1 MATMSGR
8 GNKRLARPERVRVV
22 LFDRGWIPQEQ
33 KEPAKRAQGQ
43 VAGPVEVTGI
53 VRRSSHAGVFDHR
66 LKWLGILDDV
76 ELVDG
81 NLLDQSALRRIV
93 QAAKPDEIY
102 NLAAQSV
109 GTSSWQQPLLTGQ
122 VTGLGAVHMLEC
134 LRSAAPQA
142 RYYQA
147 STSEMFGLIQE
158 AKQSES
164 TPFYPRSPYGVAK
177 LYAHW
182 MTINYR
188 ESFGLHASN
197 GILFNH
203 ESPLRGVEFVTRKVT
218 DAVARIKLGRQKELR
233 LGNIDAKRDWGHAR
247 DYARGMW
254 MMLQQPEPD
263 DFVLATG
270 ESHTVREFVER
281 AFQCVDRKIVWRGH
295 GIDEAFDHPNR
306 IRQHHRQVEQAHEEA
321 HAALVAL
328 FAHDREGQAD
338 HGRPADADQK
348 RAERHGQDMRRVG
361 HERRAHQRRA
371 RRVRNRVQPRHEGD
385 AHPRVAAR
393 HAALHRRAVGPNRV
407 ARPRD

>member
-1 MATMSGR
+1 MT
-8 GNKRLARPERVRVV
+8 
-22 LFDRGWIPQEQ
+22 
-33 KEPAKRAQGQ
+33 AKRALITGVTGQ
-43 VAGPVEVTGI
+43 DGAYLAQLLLEKGYAVTGI

-81 NLLDQSALRRIV
+81 NLLDLSALMRIV

-102 NLAAQSV
+102 NLAAQSFV
-109 GTSSWQQPLLTGQ
+109 TSSWQQPLLTGQ
-122 VTGLGAVHMLEC
+122 VTGLGAVHLLEC
-134 LRSAAPQA
+134 LRSVAPHA

-158 AKQSES
+158 ERQSET

-218 DAVARIKLGRQKELR
+218 DAVARIKLGKQRELR

-247 DYARGMW
+247 DYVQAMW
-254 MMLQQPEPD
+254 LMLQQDRPD
-263 DFVLATG
+263 DYVIATG
-270 ESHTVREFVER
+270 RTTTVRDMCAI
-281 AFQCVDRKIVWRGH
+281 AFKHVGLN
-295 GIDEAFDHPNR
+295 IDDH
-306 IRQHHRQVEQAHEEA
+306 
-321 HAALVAL
+321 LVIDPAL
-328 FAHDREGQAD
+328 F
-338 HGRPADADQK
+338 RPAEVEVLLGNPAKAKATFGWEAKTSLEALITEMVDADIK
-348 RAERHGQDMRRVG
+348 RLSAN
-361 HERRAHQRRA
+361 A
-371 RRVRNRVQPRHEGD
+371 
-385 AHPRVAAR
+385 
-393 HAALHRRAVGPNRV
+393 
-407 ARPRD
+407 